1 MTTVWI
7 LADDRAGNVSQLLGI
22 AEALELPFERKDIRY
37 DAWIKLPN
45 FLRGKTLIG
54 LDKQYRNTLSGP
66 YPDIVLSA
74 GRRSFP
80 IARYIR
86 KKSGNKTKIIQLM
99 NPGFIGFKEAE
110 LVVLPQHDN
119 FKGKQKNV
127 MRVIGSPHRVSRI
140 KLSQERQKWAP
151 FFEKYP
157 HKRISLIVGGAT
169 KNNPFTLAMAQDLIN
184 GVRTLNPA
192 SVLVTTSRRT
202 PADIVELLQKEL
214 PKPNYFYRF
223 GDKSENPYF
232 GLLACADE
240 IVVSG
245 DSMSMCSEC
254 CASGVPVH
262 IFAPDDMMSM
272 KHKRFH
278 QTLYKEGY
286 AVPLGQKPTPPKG
299 TLNSAYEIA
308 EKIKEFLSHDD

>member
-1 MTTVWI
+1 MTSVWI
-7 LADDRAGNVSQLLGI
+7 LADDRAGNVNQLLGI
-22 AEALELPFERKDIRY
+22 AEALQLPFKRKDIRY
-37 DAWIKLPN
+37 DGWVKLPN

-54 LDKQYRNTLSGP
+54 LEKSYRDILSAP
-66 YPDIVLSA
+66 YPDVVLSA

-99 NPGFIGFKEAE
+99 NPGKAGFTEAS
-110 LVVLPQHDN
+110 LVVLPKHDN
-119 FKGKQKNV
+119 YNGSAYNV
-127 MRVIGSPHRVSRI
+127 MQVIGSPHRISRARLTI
-140 KLSQERQKWAP
+140 ERQKWEP
-151 FFEKYP
+151 VFKDYP

-169 KNNPFTLAMAQDLIN
+169 KNNPFTTDMARNLVQS
-184 GVRTLNPA
+184 VYHLNPD

-202 PADIVELLQKEL
+202 PTDVVELLQKEL

-223 GDKSENPYF
+223 GDKTENPYF

-262 IFAPDDMMSM
+262 IFAPDNMMSS

-278 QTLYKEGY
+278 KTLYNEGY
-286 AVPLGQKPTPPKG
+286 AVPLGTSPISPKG
-299 TLNSAYEIA
+299 TLNPAFEIA
-308 EKIKEFLSHDD
+308 EKIKEILSHDK